1 MAGRDGLPNYPAP
14 MQTACFIDGSFVP
27 ARSGR
32 TFAVTNP
39 ASDAVVAQ
47 VADGGVADARA
58 AVDAA
63 ARAFPAWKSMTA
75 IERAKPLRKLAELMH
90 RDVERLAD
98 LCSQECG
105 KPLAE
110 ARVEVAYAA
119 SFLEWYAEEGK
130 RVYGETIPASDP
142 AKRLLVLRQPCGV
155 AAAITPWN
163 FPVAMVTR
171 KMGPALAAG
180 CTQVVKPAEQTPLS
194 ALAIAELSV
203 EAGFPAG
210 VLNVVTGL
218 DAPAITEAF
227 FDNLTVRHVSFT
239 GSTEVGRIL
248 LAKSA
253 ANVVRVSL
261 ELGGHAPFIV
271 FDDAD
276 LDKAVAGAMA
286 SKFRNAG
293 QTCVCAN
300 RFLVQ
305 RRVHQ
310 EFVARFTAAVA
321 ALRVGDGRAAGTQIG
336 PMIEDAGLQKAEA
349 HVADALAHGAHA
361 TTGGSRARV
370 PGCADRFMA
379 PTVLDGV
386 TTAMLCFREET
397 FGPVAPVCT
406 FDTEAEALAIAN
418 DTPYGLAAY
427 LFTADGARIMRMA
440 EALQYGI
447 VGVNDA
453 LPATAQ
459 APFGG
464 VKHSGLGREG
474 GHHGIEEYLDL
485 RYVSWRVG

>member
-1 MAGRDGLPNYPAP
+1 
-14 MQTACFIDGSFVP
+14 MQTSCFINGKFVP
-27 ARSGR
+27 ARSAR
-32 TFAVTNP
+32 TFEVRNP
-39 ASDAVVAQ
+39 ATDAVIAS
-47 VADGGVADARA
+47 VADGDADDARIAIEA
-58 AVDAA
+58 ASQ
-63 ARAFPAWKSMTA
+63 AFPAWKNLAA
-75 IERAKPLRKLAELMH
+75 IERAKPLRTLSGLML
-90 RDVERLAD
+90 RDTERLAD

-130 RVYGETIPASDP
+130 RIYGETIPASDP
-142 AKRLLVLRQPCGV
+142 GKRLLVLRQPSGV

-163 FPVAMVTR
+163 FPIAMVTR

-194 ALAIAELSV
+194 ALAIAELCL

-210 VLNVVTGL
+210 VFNVVTGL
-218 DAPAITEAF
+218 DAPAIADTF
-227 FDNLTVRHVSFT
+227 FEGLTVRHVSFT
-239 GSTEVGRIL
+239 GSTDVGRIL

-271 FDDAD
+271 FQDAD
-276 LDKAVAGAMA
+276 IDKAVTGAMA

-305 RRVHQ
+305 REIHD
-310 EFVARFTAAVA
+310 EFVKRLSIAVA
-321 ALRVGDGRAAGTQIG
+321 ALKVGDGRTPGIHVG
-336 PMIEDAGLQKAEA
+336 PLVDDAGLRKAEA
-349 HVADALAHGAHA
+349 HIADALSHGAHVV
-361 TTGGSRARV
+361 TGGTRLSV
-370 PGCADRFMA
+370 VGCADRFMA
-379 PTVLDGV
+379 PTVLSGV
-386 TTAMLCFREET
+386 TPAMLCFREET
-397 FGPVAPVCT
+397 FGPIAPVCV
-406 FDTEAEALAIAN
+406 FDTESEALAIAN
-418 DTPYGLAAY
+418 GTPYGLAAY
-427 LFTADGARIMRMA
+427 LFTADGARIMRMS
-440 EALQYGI
+440 EALHYGI

-485 RYVSWRVG
+485 KYVSWRIS

>member
-1 MAGRDGLPNYPAP
+1 

-39 ASDAVVAQ
+39 ATDAVVAQ

-63 ARAFPAWKSMTA
+63 ARAFPGWKSIAA
-75 IERAKPLRKLAELMH
+75 IERAKPLRRLAELMH

-218 DAPAITEAF
+218 DAPGITEAF

-248 LAKSA
+248 LARSA

-305 RRVHQ
+305 RRVHA

-321 ALRVGDGRAAGTQIG
+321 ALKVGDGRAAGTQIG
-336 PMIEDAGLQKAEA
+336 PMIEDAGLHKAET

-361 TTGGSRARV
+361 TTGGSRVKV

-386 TTAMLCFREET
+386 TPDMLCFREET

>member
-1 MAGRDGLPNYPAP
+1 MHTN
-14 MQTACFIDGSFVP
+14 CFIGGAFVP
-27 ARSGR
+27 ASAGR
-32 TFAVTNP
+32 TFTVRNP
-39 ASDAVVAQ
+39 ADDAVVAQ
-47 VADGGVADARA
+47 VADGGADDARA
-58 AVDAA
+58 AVAA
-63 ARAFPAWKSMTA
+63 AAAAFPAWKSLPA
-75 IERAKPLRKLAELMH
+75 IERAKPLRRLAELMH
-90 RDVERLAD
+90 RDAERLAD

-110 ARVEVAYAA
+110 ARTEVAYGA

-142 AKRLLVLRQPCGV
+142 AKLLLVLRRPCGV

-163 FPVAMVTR
+163 FPIAMVTR

-194 ALAIAELSV
+194 ALAIAALAA

-210 VLNVVTGL
+210 VLNVVPGM
-218 DAPAITEAF
+218 DAPAIAACF
-227 FDNLTVRHVSFT
+227 FDNLHVRHVSFT

-248 LAKSA
+248 LRQSA
-253 ANVVRVSL
+253 DNVVRVSL

-276 LDKAVAGAMA
+276 LDAAVAGAMA

-305 RRVHQ
+305 RGVHDA
-310 EFVARFTAAVA
+310 FVERLTAAVA
-321 ALRVGDGRAAGTQIG
+321 ALQVGDGRAAGTQVG
-336 PMIEDAGLQKAEA
+336 PMIDDAGVAKVEA
-349 HVADALAHGAHA
+349 HVADAVAHGARVR
-361 TTGGSRARV
+361 TGGARARV
-370 PGCADRFMA
+370 PGGSSRFFA
-379 PTVLDGV
+379 PTVLSGV
-386 TTAMLCFREET
+386 TPSMRCFREET
-397 FGPVAPVCT
+397 FGPVAPVCA
-406 FDTEAEALAIAN
+406 FETEADALRMAN
-418 DTPYGLAAY
+418 DTPYGLAGY
-427 LFTADGARIMRMA
+427 LYTRDGARIVRMA
-440 EALQYGI
+440 EELQYGI

>member
-1 MAGRDGLPNYPAP
+1 
-14 MQTACFIDGSFVP
+14 MQTSCFINGKFVP

-32 TFAVTNP
+32 TFEVRNP
-39 ASDAVVAQ
+39 ATDAVIAS
-47 VADGGVADARA
+47 VADGDADDARIAIEA
-58 AVDAA
+58 ASQ
-63 ARAFPAWKSMTA
+63 AFPAWKNLPA
-75 IERAKPLRKLAELMH
+75 IERAKPLRTLSGLML
-90 RDVERLAD
+90 RDIERLAD

-130 RVYGETIPASDP
+130 RIYGETIPASDP
-142 AKRLLVLRQPCGV
+142 GKRLLVLRQPSGV

-163 FPVAMVTR
+163 FPIAMVTR

-194 ALAIAELSV
+194 ALAIAGLCV

-210 VLNVVTGL
+210 VFNVVTGI
-218 DAPAITEAF
+218 DAPAIADTF
-227 FDNLTVRHVSFT
+227 FEGLTVRHVSFT

-271 FDDAD
+271 FQDAD
-276 LDKAVAGAMA
+276 IDKAVAGAMA

-305 RRVHQ
+305 REIHD
-310 EFVARFTAAVA
+310 EFVKRLSIAVA
-321 ALRVGDGRAAGTQIG
+321 ALKVGDGRTPGIQVG
-336 PMIEDAGLQKAEA
+336 PLVDDAGLRKVEA
-349 HVADALAHGAHA
+349 HVADALSHGAHVV
-361 TTGGSRARV
+361 TGGTRLAV
-370 PGCADRFMA
+370 VGCADRFMA
-379 PTVLDGV
+379 PTVLSGV
-386 TTAMLCFREET
+386 TPAMLCFREET
-397 FGPVAPVCT
+397 FGPIAPVCV
-406 FDTEAEALAIAN
+406 FDTESEALAIAN
-418 DTPYGLAAY
+418 GTPYGLAAY
-427 LFTADGARIMRMA
+427 LFTADGARIMRMS
-440 EALQYGI
+440 EGLHYGI

-485 RYVSWRVG
+485 KYVSWRIS

>member
-39 ASDAVVAQ
+39 ATDTVVAQ
-47 VADGGVADARA
+47 VADGGVADARG

-63 ARAFPAWKSMTA
+63 ARAFPAWKSMAA

-218 DAPAITEAF
+218 DAPGITEAF

-305 RRVHQ
+305 RRAHA

-321 ALRVGDGRAAGTQIG
+321 ALKVGDGRAAGTQIG
-336 PMIEDAGLQKAEA
+336 PMIEDAGLRKVEA
-349 HVADALAHGAHA
+349 HVADALAHGAYA
-361 TTGGSRARV
+361 TTGGSRAHV

-386 TTAMLCFREET
+386 TPAMLCFREET

>member
-1 MAGRDGLPNYPAP
+1 
-14 MQTACFIDGSFVP
+14 MQTSCFINGKFVP
-27 ARSGR
+27 ARSAR
-32 TFAVTNP
+32 TFEVRNP
-39 ASDAVVAQ
+39 ATDAVIAS
-47 VADGGVADARA
+47 VADGDADDARIAIEA
-58 AVDAA
+58 ASQ
-63 ARAFPAWKSMTA
+63 AFPAWKNLAA
-75 IERAKPLRKLAELMH
+75 IERAKPLRTLSGLML
-90 RDVERLAD
+90 RDTERLAD

-130 RVYGETIPASDP
+130 RIYGETIPASDP
-142 AKRLLVLRQPCGV
+142 GKRLLVLRQPSGV

-163 FPVAMVTR
+163 FPIAMVTR

-194 ALAIAELSV
+194 ALAIAELCL

-210 VLNVVTGL
+210 VFNVVTGL
-218 DAPAITEAF
+218 DAPAIADTF
-227 FDNLTVRHVSFT
+227 FEGLTVRHVSFT
-239 GSTEVGRIL
+239 GSTDVGRIL

-271 FDDAD
+271 FHDAD
-276 LDKAVAGAMA
+276 IDKAVAGAMA

-305 RRVHQ
+305 REIHD
-310 EFVARFTAAVA
+310 EFVKRLSIAVA
-321 ALRVGDGRAAGTQIG
+321 ALKVGDGRTPGIHVG
-336 PMIEDAGLQKAEA
+336 PLVDDAGLRKAEA
-349 HVADALAHGAHA
+349 HIADALTHGAHVV
-361 TTGGSRARV
+361 TGGTRLSV
-370 PGCADRFMA
+370 VGCADRFMA
-379 PTVLDGV
+379 PTVLSGV
-386 TTAMLCFREET
+386 TPAMLCFREET
-397 FGPVAPVCT
+397 FGPIAPVCV
-406 FDTEAEALAIAN
+406 FDTESEALAIAN
-418 DTPYGLAAY
+418 GTPYGLAAY
-427 LFTADGARIMRMA
+427 LFTADGARIMRMS
-440 EALQYGI
+440 EALHYGI

-485 RYVSWRVG
+485 KYVSWRIS

>member
-1 MAGRDGLPNYPAP
+1 
-14 MQTACFIDGSFVP
+14 MQTSCFINGKFVP
-27 ARSGR
+27 ARSAR
-32 TFAVTNP
+32 TFEVRNP
-39 ASDAVVAQ
+39 ATDAVIAS
-47 VADGGVADARA
+47 VADGDADDARIAIEA
-58 AVDAA
+58 ASQ
-63 ARAFPAWKSMTA
+63 AFPAWKNLAA
-75 IERAKPLRKLAELMH
+75 IERAKPLRTLSGLML
-90 RDVERLAD
+90 RDTERLAD

-130 RVYGETIPASDP
+130 RIYGETIPASDP
-142 AKRLLVLRQPCGV
+142 GKRLLVLRQPSGV

-163 FPVAMVTR
+163 FPIAMVTR

-194 ALAIAELSV
+194 ALAIAELCL

-210 VLNVVTGL
+210 VFNVVTGL
-218 DAPAITEAF
+218 DAPAIADTF
-227 FDNLTVRHVSFT
+227 FEGLTVRHVSFT
-239 GSTEVGRIL
+239 GSTDVGRIL

-271 FDDAD
+271 FHDAD
-276 LDKAVAGAMA
+276 IDKAVAGAMA

-305 RRVHQ
+305 REIHD
-310 EFVARFTAAVA
+310 EFVKRLSIAVA
-321 ALRVGDGRAAGTQIG
+321 ALKVGDGRTPGIHVG
-336 PMIEDAGLQKAEA
+336 PLVDDAGLRKAEA
-349 HVADALAHGAHA
+349 HIADALSHGAHVV
-361 TTGGSRARV
+361 TGGTRLSV
-370 PGCADRFMA
+370 VGCADRFMA
-379 PTVLDGV
+379 PTVLSGV
-386 TTAMLCFREET
+386 TPAMLCFREET
-397 FGPVAPVCT
+397 FGPIAPVCV
-406 FDTEAEALAIAN
+406 FDTESEALAIAN
-418 DTPYGLAAY
+418 GTPYGLAAY
-427 LFTADGARIMRMA
+427 LFTADGARIMRMS
-440 EALQYGI
+440 EALHYGI

-485 RYVSWRVG
+485 KYVSWRIS

>member
-1 MAGRDGLPNYPAP
+1 
-14 MQTACFIDGSFVP
+14 MQTSCFINGKFVP
-27 ARSGR
+27 ARSAR
-32 TFAVTNP
+32 TFEVRNP
-39 ASDAVVAQ
+39 ATDAVIAS
-47 VADGGVADARA
+47 VADGDADDARIAIEA
-58 AVDAA
+58 ASQ
-63 ARAFPAWKSMTA
+63 AFPAWKNLAA
-75 IERAKPLRKLAELMH
+75 IERAKPLRTLSGLML
-90 RDVERLAD
+90 RDTERLAD

-130 RVYGETIPASDP
+130 RIYGETIPASDP
-142 AKRLLVLRQPCGV
+142 GKRLLVLRQPSGV

-163 FPVAMVTR
+163 FPIAMVTR

-194 ALAIAELSV
+194 ALAIAELCL

-210 VLNVVTGL
+210 VFNVVTGL
-218 DAPAITEAF
+218 DAPAIADTF
-227 FDNLTVRHVSFT
+227 FEGLTVRHVSFT
-239 GSTEVGRIL
+239 GSTDVGRIL

-271 FDDAD
+271 FQDAD
-276 LDKAVAGAMA
+276 IDKAVAGAMA

-305 RRVHQ
+305 REIHD
-310 EFVARFTAAVA
+310 EFVKRLSIAVA
-321 ALRVGDGRAAGTQIG
+321 ALKVGDGRTPGIHVG
-336 PMIEDAGLQKAEA
+336 PLVDDAGLRKAEA
-349 HVADALAHGAHA
+349 HIADALSHGAHVV
-361 TTGGSRARV
+361 TGGTRLSV
-370 PGCADRFMA
+370 VGCADRFMA
-379 PTVLDGV
+379 PTVLSGV
-386 TTAMLCFREET
+386 TPAMLCFREET
-397 FGPVAPVCT
+397 FGPIAPVCV
-406 FDTEAEALAIAN
+406 FDTESEALAIAN
-418 DTPYGLAAY
+418 GTPYGLAAY
-427 LFTADGARIMRMA
+427 LFTADGARIMRMS
-440 EALQYGI
+440 EGLHYGI

-485 RYVSWRVG
+485 KYVSWRIS

>member
-1 MAGRDGLPNYPAP
+1 MHTN
-14 MQTACFIDGSFVP
+14 CFIDGAFVP

-32 TFAVTNP
+32 TFDVRNP
-39 ASDAVVAQ
+39 ATDATIAQ
-47 VADGGVADARA
+47 VADGAADDARA

-63 ARAFPAWKSMTA
+63 ARAFPGWKSRAA
-75 IERAKPLRKLAELMH
+75 IERSKHLRRLAELMH
-90 RDVERLAD
+90 RDADRLAD

-110 ARVEVAYAA
+110 ARTEVAYGA

-142 AKRLLVLRQPCGV
+142 AKRLLVLRRPCGV

-163 FPVAMVTR
+163 FPIAMVTR

-194 ALAIAELSV
+194 ALAIAALAAEAEL
-203 EAGFPAG
+203 PAG
-210 VLNVVTGL
+210 VLNVVTGV
-218 DAPAITEAF
+218 DASGIADAF
-227 FDNLTVRHVSFT
+227 FDTLHVRHVSFT

-248 LAKSA
+248 LRRSA
-253 ANVVRVSL
+253 EQVVRVSL

-276 LDKAVAGAMA
+276 LDAAVAGAMA

-305 RRVHQ
+305 EGVHDA
-310 EFVARFTAAVA
+310 FVERLTAAVA
-321 ALRVGDGRAAGTQIG
+321 ALHVGDGRAAGTQIG
-336 PMIEDAGLQKAEA
+336 PLIDDTGLRKAEE
-349 HVADALAHGAHA
+349 HVADALAHGARA
-361 TTGGSRARV
+361 TVGGARARV
-370 PGCADRFMA
+370 PGCADRFMQ
-379 PTVLDGV
+379 PTVLAGV
-386 TTAMLCFREET
+386 TPQMRCFREET
-397 FGPVAPVCT
+397 FGPVAPVCA
-406 FDTEAEALAIAN
+406 FSTEDEALRMAN

-427 LFTADGARIMRMA
+427 VFTADGARIVRMS
-440 EALQYGI
+440 EELQYGI

>member
-1 MAGRDGLPNYPAP
+1 
-14 MQTACFIDGSFVP
+14 MQTSCFINGKFVP
-27 ARSGR
+27 ARSAR
-32 TFAVTNP
+32 TFEVRNP
-39 ASDAVVAQ
+39 ATDAVIAS
-47 VADGGVADARA
+47 VADGDADDARIAIEA
-58 AVDAA
+58 ASQ
-63 ARAFPAWKSMTA
+63 AFPAWKNLAA
-75 IERAKPLRKLAELMH
+75 IERAKPLRTLSGLML
-90 RDVERLAD
+90 RDTERLAD

-130 RVYGETIPASDP
+130 RIYGETIPASDP
-142 AKRLLVLRQPCGV
+142 GKRLLVLRQPSGV

-163 FPVAMVTR
+163 FPIAMVTR

-194 ALAIAELSV
+194 ALAIAELCL

-210 VLNVVTGL
+210 VFNVVTGL
-218 DAPAITEAF
+218 DAPAIADTF
-227 FDNLTVRHVSFT
+227 FEGLTVRHVSFT
-239 GSTEVGRIL
+239 GSTDVGRIL
-248 LAKSA
+248 LTKSA

-271 FDDAD
+271 FHDAD
-276 LDKAVAGAMA
+276 IDKAVAGAMA

-305 RRVHQ
+305 REIHD
-310 EFVARFTAAVA
+310 EFVKRLSIAVA
-321 ALRVGDGRAAGTQIG
+321 ALKVGDGRTPGIHVG
-336 PMIEDAGLQKAEA
+336 PLVDDAGLRKAEA
-349 HVADALAHGAHA
+349 HIADALSHGAHVV
-361 TTGGSRARV
+361 TGGTRLSV
-370 PGCADRFMA
+370 VGCADRFMA
-379 PTVLDGV
+379 PTVLSGV
-386 TTAMLCFREET
+386 TPAMLCFREET
-397 FGPVAPVCT
+397 FGPIAPVCV
-406 FDTEAEALAIAN
+406 FDTESEALAIAN
-418 DTPYGLAAY
+418 GTPYGLAAY
-427 LFTADGARIMRMA
+427 LFTADGARIMRMS
-440 EALQYGI
+440 EALHYGI

-485 RYVSWRVG
+485 KYVSWRIS

>member
-1 MAGRDGLPNYPAP
+1 
-14 MQTACFIDGSFVP
+14 MQTSCFINGKFVP
-27 ARSGR
+27 ARSAR
-32 TFAVTNP
+32 TFEVRNP
-39 ASDAVVAQ
+39 ATDAVIAS
-47 VADGGVADARA
+47 VADGDADDARIAIEA
-58 AVDAA
+58 ASQ
-63 ARAFPAWKSMTA
+63 AFPAWKNLAA
-75 IERAKPLRKLAELMH
+75 IERAKPLRTLSGLML
-90 RDVERLAD
+90 RDTERLAD

-130 RVYGETIPASDP
+130 RIYGETIPASDP
-142 AKRLLVLRQPCGV
+142 GKRLLVLRQPSGV

-163 FPVAMVTR
+163 FPIAMVTR

-194 ALAIAELSV
+194 ALAIAELCL

-210 VLNVVTGL
+210 VFNVVTGL
-218 DAPAITEAF
+218 DAPPIADTF
-227 FDNLTVRHVSFT
+227 FEGLTVRHVSFT
-239 GSTEVGRIL
+239 GSTDVGRIL

-271 FDDAD
+271 FHDAD
-276 LDKAVAGAMA
+276 IDKAVAGAMA

-305 RRVHQ
+305 REIHD
-310 EFVARFTAAVA
+310 EFVKRLSIAVA
-321 ALRVGDGRAAGTQIG
+321 ALKVGDGRTPGIHVG
-336 PMIEDAGLQKAEA
+336 PLVDDAGLRKAEA
-349 HVADALAHGAHA
+349 HIADALSHGAHVV
-361 TTGGSRARV
+361 TGGTRMSV
-370 PGCADRFMA
+370 DGCADRFMA
-379 PTVLDGV
+379 PTVLSGV
-386 TTAMLCFREET
+386 TPAMLCFREET
-397 FGPVAPVCT
+397 FGPIAPVCV
-406 FDTEAEALAIAN
+406 FDTESEALAIAN
-418 DTPYGLAAY
+418 GTPYGLAAY
-427 LFTADGARIMRMA
+427 LFTADGARIMRMS
-440 EALQYGI
+440 EALHYGI

-485 RYVSWRVG
+485 KYVSWRIS

>member
-1 MAGRDGLPNYPAP
+1 

-39 ASDAVVAQ
+39 ATDAVVAQ

-63 ARAFPAWKSMTA
+63 ARAFPAWKSMAA
-75 IERAKPLRKLAELMH
+75 IERAKPLRRLAELMH

-218 DAPAITEAF
+218 DAPGITEAF

-248 LAKSA
+248 LARSA

-293 QTCVCAN
+293 QTCVCAT

-305 RRVHQ
+305 RRVHA

-321 ALRVGDGRAAGTQIG
+321 ALKVGDGRAAGTQIG
-336 PMIEDAGLQKAEA
+336 PMIEDAGLHKAET
-349 HVADALAHGAHA
+349 HVADALAQGAHA
-361 TTGGSRARV
+361 TTGGSRVHV

-386 TTAMLCFREET
+386 TPAMLCFREET

>member
-1 MAGRDGLPNYPAP
+1 
-14 MQTACFIDGSFVP
+14 MQTSCFINGKFVP
-27 ARSGR
+27 ARSAR
-32 TFAVTNP
+32 TFEVRNP
-39 ASDAVVAQ
+39 ATDAVIAS
-47 VADGGVADARA
+47 VADGDADDARIAIEA
-58 AVDAA
+58 ASQ
-63 ARAFPAWKSMTA
+63 AFPAWKNLAA
-75 IERAKPLRKLAELMH
+75 IERAKPLRTLSGLML
-90 RDVERLAD
+90 RDTERLAD

-130 RVYGETIPASDP
+130 RIYGETIPASDP
-142 AKRLLVLRQPCGV
+142 GKRLLVLRQPSGV

-163 FPVAMVTR
+163 FPIAMVTR

-194 ALAIAELSV
+194 ALAIAELCL

-210 VLNVVTGL
+210 VFNVVTGL
-218 DAPAITEAF
+218 DAPAIADTF
-227 FDNLTVRHVSFT
+227 FEGLTIRHVSFT
-239 GSTEVGRIL
+239 GSTDVGRIL

-271 FDDAD
+271 FQDAD
-276 LDKAVAGAMA
+276 IDKAVAGAMA

-305 RRVHQ
+305 REIHD
-310 EFVARFTAAVA
+310 EFVKRLSIAVA
-321 ALRVGDGRAAGTQIG
+321 ALKVGDGRTPGIHVG
-336 PMIEDAGLQKAEA
+336 PLVDDAGLRKAEA
-349 HVADALAHGAHA
+349 HIADALSHGAHVV
-361 TTGGSRARV
+361 TGGTRLSV
-370 PGCADRFMA
+370 VGCADRFMA
-379 PTVLDGV
+379 PTVLSGV
-386 TTAMLCFREET
+386 TPAMLCFREET
-397 FGPVAPVCT
+397 FGPIAPVCV
-406 FDTEAEALAIAN
+406 FDTESEALAIAN
-418 DTPYGLAAY
+418 GTPYGLAAY
-427 LFTADGARIMRMA
+427 LFTADGARIMRMS
-440 EALQYGI
+440 EALHYGI

-485 RYVSWRVG
+485 KYVSWRIS

>member
-1 MAGRDGLPNYPAP
+1 
-14 MQTACFIDGSFVP
+14 MQTSCFIDGTFVP
-27 ARSGR
+27 ARSGL
-32 TFAVTNP
+32 TFAVHNP
-39 ASDAVVAQ
+39 ATDAVIAR
-47 VADGGVADARA
+47 VADGDASDARA
-58 AVDAA
+58 AIDAA
-63 ARAFPAWKSMTA
+63 SRAFSGWKNMAA
-75 IERAKPLRKLAELMH
+75 IERAKPLRRLAELML

-119 SFLEWYAEEGK
+119 SFLDWYAEEGK

-142 AKRLLVLRQPCGV
+142 GKRLLVLRQPSGV

-163 FPVAMVTR
+163 FPIAMVTR

-203 EAGFPAG
+203 EAGLPTG
-210 VLNVVTGL
+210 VFNVITGL
-218 DAPAITEAF
+218 DAPAITDTF
-227 FDNLTVRHVSFT
+227 FDGLTVRHVSFT

-271 FDDAD
+271 FNDAD
-276 LDKAVAGAMA
+276 LEKAVVGAMA

-305 RRVHQ
+305 RGVHD
-310 EFVARFTAAVA
+310 EFVKRLTAAVA
-321 ALRVGDGRAAGTQIG
+321 ALKVGDGRAPGTQVG
-336 PMIEDAGLQKAEA
+336 PLVDDAGVRKAEA
-349 HVADALAHGAHA
+349 HVADALAHGAQV
-361 TTGGSRARV
+361 TTGGTRVTV
-370 PGCADRFMA
+370 PGGTHRFIA
-379 PTVLDGV
+379 PTVLSGV
-386 TTAMLCFREET
+386 TPAMLCFREET
-397 FGPVAPVCT
+397 FGPIAPVCA
-406 FDTEAEALAIAN
+406 FDAESDALAIAN
-418 DTPYGLAAY
+418 GTPYGLAAY

-485 RYVSWRVG
+485 KYVSWRIS

>member
-1 MAGRDGLPNYPAP
+1 
-14 MQTACFIDGSFVP
+14 MQTSCFINGKFVP
-27 ARSGR
+27 ARSAR
-32 TFAVTNP
+32 TFEVRNP
-39 ASDAVVAQ
+39 ATDVVIAS
-47 VADGGVADARA
+47 VADGNADDARMAIEA
-58 AVDAA
+58 ASQ
-63 ARAFPAWKSMTA
+63 AFPAWKNLAA
-75 IERAKPLRKLAELMH
+75 IERAKPLRTLSGLML
-90 RDVERLAD
+90 RDTERLAD

-130 RVYGETIPASDP
+130 RIYGETIPASDP
-142 AKRLLVLRQPCGV
+142 GKRLLVLRQPSGV

-163 FPVAMVTR
+163 FPIAMVTR

-194 ALAIAELSV
+194 ALAIAELCL

-210 VLNVVTGL
+210 VFNVVTGL
-218 DAPAITEAF
+218 DAPAIADTF
-227 FDNLTVRHVSFT
+227 FEGLTVRHVSFT
-239 GSTEVGRIL
+239 GSTDVGRIL

-271 FDDAD
+271 FHDAD

-305 RRVHQ
+305 REIHD
-310 EFVARFTAAVA
+310 EFVKRLSIAVA
-321 ALRVGDGRAAGTQIG
+321 ALKVGDGRTPGIHVG
-336 PMIEDAGLQKAEA
+336 PLVDDAGLRKAEA
-349 HVADALAHGAHA
+349 HVADALSHGAHVV
-361 TTGGSRARV
+361 TGGTRLSV
-370 PGCADRFMA
+370 DGCADRFMA
-379 PTVLDGV
+379 PTVLSGV
-386 TTAMLCFREET
+386 TRAMLCFREET
-397 FGPVAPVCT
+397 FGPIAPVCV
-406 FDTEAEALAIAN
+406 FDTESEALAIAN
-418 DTPYGLAAY
+418 GTPYGLAAY
-427 LFTADGARIMRMA
+427 LFTADGARIMRMS
-440 EALQYGI
+440 EALHYGI

-485 RYVSWRVG
+485 KYVSWRIS

>member
-39 ASDAVVAQ
+39 ATDAVVAQ

-63 ARAFPAWKSMTA
+63 ARAFPAWKSMAA
-75 IERAKPLRKLAELMH
+75 IERAKPLRRLAELMH
-90 RDVERLAD
+90 RDVERLAE

-248 LAKSA
+248 LARSA

-305 RRVHQ
+305 RRVHA

-321 ALRVGDGRAAGTQIG
+321 ALKVGDGRAAGTQIG
-336 PMIEDAGLQKAEA
+336 PMIEDAGLHKAET

-361 TTGGSRARV
+361 TTGGSRVRV

-386 TTAMLCFREET
+386 TPDMLCFREET

>member
-1 MAGRDGLPNYPAP
+1 
-14 MQTACFIDGSFVP
+14 MQTSCFINGKFVP
-27 ARSGR
+27 ARSAR
-32 TFAVTNP
+32 TFEVRNP
-39 ASDAVVAQ
+39 ATDAVIAS
-47 VADGGVADARA
+47 VADGDADDARIAIEA
-58 AVDAA
+58 ASQ
-63 ARAFPAWKSMTA
+63 AFPAWKNLAA
-75 IERAKPLRKLAELMH
+75 IERAKPLRTLSGLML
-90 RDVERLAD
+90 RDTERLAD

-130 RVYGETIPASDP
+130 RIYGETIPASDP
-142 AKRLLVLRQPCGV
+142 GKRLLVLRQPSGV

-163 FPVAMVTR
+163 FPIAMVTR

-194 ALAIAELSV
+194 ALAIAELCL
-203 EAGFPAG
+203 EAGFPTG
-210 VLNVVTGL
+210 VFNVVTGL
-218 DAPAITEAF
+218 DAPAIADTF
-227 FDNLTVRHVSFT
+227 FEGLTVRHVSFT
-239 GSTEVGRIL
+239 GSTDVGRIL

-271 FDDAD
+271 FHDAD
-276 LDKAVAGAMA
+276 IDKAVAGAMA

-305 RRVHQ
+305 REIHD
-310 EFVARFTAAVA
+310 EFVKRLSIAVA
-321 ALRVGDGRAAGTQIG
+321 ALKVGDGRTPGIHVG
-336 PMIEDAGLQKAEA
+336 PLVDDAGLRKAEA
-349 HVADALAHGAHA
+349 HIADALSHGAHVV
-361 TTGGSRARV
+361 TGGTRLSV
-370 PGCADRFMA
+370 VGCADRFMA
-379 PTVLDGV
+379 PTVLSGV
-386 TTAMLCFREET
+386 TPAMLCFREET
-397 FGPVAPVCT
+397 FGPIAPVCV
-406 FDTEAEALAIAN
+406 FDTESEALAIAN
-418 DTPYGLAAY
+418 GTPYGLAAY
-427 LFTADGARIMRMA
+427 LFTADGARIMRMS
-440 EALQYGI
+440 EALHYGI

-485 RYVSWRVG
+485 KYVSWRIS

>member
-1 MAGRDGLPNYPAP
+1 MH
-14 MQTACFIDGSFVP
+14 TACFIDGAFVP

-32 TFAVTNP
+32 AFPVRNP
-39 ASDAVVAQ
+39 ATDAIVAQ
-47 VADGGVADARA
+47 VAEGGAGDARA

-63 ARAFPAWKSMTA
+63 ARAFPVWKSLAA
-75 IERAKPLRKLAELMH
+75 IERARHLRRIAELMH
-90 RDVERLAD
+90 RDAERLAD

-110 ARVEVAYAA
+110 ARTEVAYAA

-142 AKRLLVLRQPCGV
+142 AKRLLVLRRPCGV

-163 FPVAMVTR
+163 FPIAMVTR

-194 ALAIAELSV
+194 ALAIAALAG
-203 EAGFPAG
+203 EAGLPAG
-210 VLNVVTGL
+210 VLNVVPGT
-218 DAPAITEAF
+218 DAPAIASAF
-227 FDNLTVRHVSFT
+227 LDTLHVRHVSFT

-248 LAKSA
+248 LRQSA
-253 ANVVRVSL
+253 EQVVRMSL

-276 LDKAVAGAMA
+276 LDAAVAGAMA

-305 RRVHQ
+305 RGVHDA
-310 EFVARFTAAVA
+310 FVERLTAAVA
-321 ALRVGDGRAAGTQIG
+321 ALKVGDGRAAGTQVG
-336 PMIEDAGLQKAEA
+336 PLIDDAGLRKAES
-349 HVADALAHGAHA
+349 HVADAVALGARA
-361 TTGGSRARV
+361 TTGGARARV
-370 PGCADRFMA
+370 AGCADRFMQ
-379 PTVLDGV
+379 PTVLVGV
-386 TTAMLCFREET
+386 TPTMRCFREET
-397 FGPVAPVCT
+397 FGPVAPVCA
-406 FDTEAEALAIAN
+406 FDHEADALRIAN

-427 LFTADGARIMRMA
+427 VFTRDGARIVRMT
-440 EALQYGI
+440 EELQYGI

-474 GHHGIEEYLDL
+474 GRHGIEEYLDL

>member
-1 MAGRDGLPNYPAP
+1 
-14 MQTACFIDGSFVP
+14 MQTSCFINGKFVP
-27 ARSGR
+27 ARSAR
-32 TFAVTNP
+32 TFEVRNP
-39 ASDAVVAQ
+39 ATDAVIAS
-47 VADGGVADARA
+47 VADGDADDARIAIEA
-58 AVDAA
+58 ASQ
-63 ARAFPAWKSMTA
+63 AFPAWKNLAA
-75 IERAKPLRKLAELMH
+75 IERAKPLRTLSGLML
-90 RDVERLAD
+90 RDTERLAD

-130 RVYGETIPASDP
+130 RIYGETIPASDP
-142 AKRLLVLRQPCGV
+142 GKRLLVLRQPSGA

-163 FPVAMVTR
+163 FPIAMVTR

-194 ALAIAELSV
+194 ALAIAELCL

-210 VLNVVTGL
+210 VFNVVTGL
-218 DAPAITEAF
+218 DAPAIADTF
-227 FDNLTVRHVSFT
+227 FEGLTVRHVSFT
-239 GSTEVGRIL
+239 GSTDVGRIL

-271 FDDAD
+271 FQDAD
-276 LDKAVAGAMA
+276 IDNAVAGAMA

-305 RRVHQ
+305 REIHD
-310 EFVARFTAAVA
+310 EFVKRLSIAVA
-321 ALRVGDGRAAGTQIG
+321 ALKVGDGRTPGIHVG
-336 PMIEDAGLQKAEA
+336 PLVDDAGLRKAET
-349 HVADALAHGAHA
+349 HVADALSHGAHVV
-361 TTGGSRARV
+361 TGGTRLSV
-370 PGCADRFMA
+370 VGCADRFMA
-379 PTVLDGV
+379 PTVLSGV
-386 TTAMLCFREET
+386 TPAMLCFREET
-397 FGPVAPVCT
+397 FGPIAPVCV
-406 FDTEAEALAIAN
+406 FDTESEALAIAN
-418 DTPYGLAAY
+418 GTPYGLAAY
-427 LFTADGARIMRMA
+427 LFTADGARIMRMS
-440 EALQYGI
+440 EGLHYGI

-485 RYVSWRVG
+485 KYVSWRIS

>member
-1 MAGRDGLPNYPAP
+1 

-39 ASDAVVAQ
+39 ATDVVVAQ

-63 ARAFPAWKSMTA
+63 ARAFPGWKSMAA

-90 RDVERLAD
+90 RDVDRLAD

-218 DAPAITEAF
+218 DAPGITEAF

-248 LAKSA
+248 LARSA

-305 RRVHQ
+305 RRVHA

-321 ALRVGDGRAAGTQIG
+321 ALKVGDGRAAGTQIG
-336 PMIEDAGLQKAEA
+336 PMIEDAGLHKAET

-361 TTGGSRARV
+361 TTGGSRVRV

-386 TTAMLCFREET
+386 TPDMLCFREET

-440 EALQYGI
+440 ESLQYGI

>member
-1 MAGRDGLPNYPAP
+1 
-14 MQTACFIDGSFVP
+14 MQTSCFINGKFVP
-27 ARSGR
+27 ARSAR
-32 TFAVTNP
+32 TFEVRNP
-39 ASDAVVAQ
+39 ATDAVIAS
-47 VADGGVADARA
+47 VADGDADDARIAIEA
-58 AVDAA
+58 ASQ
-63 ARAFPAWKSMTA
+63 AFPAWKNLAA
-75 IERAKPLRKLAELMH
+75 IERAKPLRTLSGLML
-90 RDVERLAD
+90 RDTERLAD

-130 RVYGETIPASDP
+130 RIYGETIPASDP
-142 AKRLLVLRQPCGV
+142 GKRLLVLRQPSGV

-163 FPVAMVTR
+163 FPIAMVTR

-194 ALAIAELSV
+194 ALAIAELCL

-210 VLNVVTGL
+210 VFNVVTGL
-218 DAPAITEAF
+218 DAPAIADTF
-227 FDNLTVRHVSFT
+227 FEGLTVRHVSFT
-239 GSTEVGRIL
+239 GSTDVGRIL

-271 FDDAD
+271 FQDAD
-276 LDKAVAGAMA
+276 IDKAVAGAMA

-305 RRVHQ
+305 REIHD
-310 EFVARFTAAVA
+310 EFVKRLSIAVA
-321 ALRVGDGRAAGTQIG
+321 ALKVGDGRTPGIHVG
-336 PMIEDAGLQKAEA
+336 PLVDDAGLRKAET
-349 HVADALAHGAHA
+349 HVADALSHGAHVV
-361 TTGGSRARV
+361 TGGTRLSV
-370 PGCADRFMA
+370 VGCADRFMA
-379 PTVLDGV
+379 PTVLSGV
-386 TTAMLCFREET
+386 TPAMLCFREET
-397 FGPVAPVCT
+397 FGPIAPVCV
-406 FDTEAEALAIAN
+406 FDTESEALAIAN
-418 DTPYGLAAY
+418 GTPYGLAAY
-427 LFTADGARIMRMA
+427 LFTADGARIMRMS
-440 EALQYGI
+440 EALHYGI

-485 RYVSWRVG
+485 KYVSWRIS